1 MVAVRRVLVVD
12 YDDAIREVAEVAL
25 GIVGGWDVV
34 AASSGAECV
43 RRAGEVA
50 PEAILLDVM
59 MPGMD
64 GPTTVERLR
73 EDPATA
79 TIPVILLTAQV
90 QPSELRAWERLDLA
104 GVIAKPFDPMTLA
117 SKVAALLGW
126 DR

>member
-1 MVAVRRVLVVD
+1 MRRVLVVD
-12 YDDAIREVAEVAL
+12 DDDAIREVAEVAL

-43 RRAGEVA
+43 RRASEVA

-64 GPTTVERLR
+64 GPTTVEKLR
-73 EDPATA
+73 EDPATQD
-79 TIPVILLTAQV
+79 IPVILLTAKV

-117 SKVAALLGW
+117 AKVAALLGW
-126 DR
+126 D

>member
-1 MVAVRRVLVVD
+1 
-12 YDDAIREVAEVAL
+12 
-25 GIVGGWDVV
+25 
-34 AASSGAECV
+34 V

-79 TIPVILLTAQV
+79 TIPVILLTAKV

>member
-1 MVAVRRVLVVD
+1 MMAVRRVLVVD
-12 YDDAIREVAEVAL
+12 DDDAIREVAEVAL

-43 RRAGEVA
+43 RRAGEVE

-79 TIPVILLTAQV
+79 TIPVILLTAKV

>member
-12 YDDAIREVAEVAL
+12 DDDAIREVAEVAL

-79 TIPVILLTAQV
+79 TIPVILLTAKV